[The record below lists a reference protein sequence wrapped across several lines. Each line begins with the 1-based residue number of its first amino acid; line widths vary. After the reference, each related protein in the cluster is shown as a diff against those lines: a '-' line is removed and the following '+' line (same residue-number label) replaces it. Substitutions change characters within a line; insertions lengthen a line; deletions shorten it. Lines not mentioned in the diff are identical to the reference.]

1 MKQIGER
8 IRQLRQQKGLSQ
20 ENMADQLNI
29 STTAYGDIER
39 GKTDVTLSRL
49 HKIAAIL
56 GTEVASILGIS
67 RQEEGER
74 LHLQTKIEVLSL
86 EREELLRHNEQ
97 LRIQL
102 EKQVA
107 IELVRQIKRNRIGFW
122 DTIKKGVVSATPFLY
137 TIAMLIRYLL
147 LTQLLLIS

>member
-8 IRQLRQQKGLSQ
+8 IRQLRQQKGFSQ

-49 HKIAAIL
+49 YKIAEVL
-56 GTEVASILGIS
+56 GTGLAPILGIS
-67 RQEEGER
+67 RQEEEER
-74 LHLQTKIEVLSL
+74 LHLQTKIEVLNL

-97 LRIQL
+97 LRVQL

-107 IELVRQIKRNRIGFW
+107 IELVRQIKRNRIGF
-122 DTIKKGVVSATPFLY
+122 
-137 TIAMLIRYLL
+137 
-147 LTQLLLIS
+147 

>member
-8 IRQLRQQKGLSQ
+8 IRQLRQQKGFSQ

-49 HKIAAIL
+49 HQIASVL
-56 GTEVASILGIS
+56 GTGITAILGIS
-67 RQEEGER
+67 RQDEGEL
-74 LHLQTKIEVLSL
+74 LHLQTKIEVLKM

-97 LRIQL
+97 LRTQL

-122 DTIKKGVVSATPFLY
+122 NYIKKEVQ
-137 TIAMLIRYLL
+137 I
-147 LTQLLLIS
+147 

>member
-8 IRQLRQQKGLSQ
+8 IRQLRQQKGFSQ

-49 HKIAAIL
+49 HQIASVL
-56 GTEVASILGIS
+56 GTGITAILGIS
-67 RQEEGER
+67 RQDEGEL
-74 LHLQTKIEVLSL
+74 LHLQTKIEVLKM

-97 LRIQL
+97 LRTQL

-107 IELVRQIKRNRIGFW
+107 IELVRQIKRNRIGF
-122 DTIKKGVVSATPFLY
+122 
-137 TIAMLIRYLL
+137 
-147 LTQLLLIS
+147 

>member
-8 IRQLRQQKGLSQ
+8 IRQFRQQKGFSQ

-49 HKIAAIL
+49 YKISEVL
-56 GTEVASILGIS
+56 GTGLAPILGIS

-74 LHLQTKIEVLSL
+74 LHLQTKIEVLNL

-97 LRIQL
+97 LRVQL

-122 DTIKKGVVSATPFLY
+122 VNKK
-137 TIAMLIRYLL
+137 RYG
-147 LTQLLLIS
+147 

>member
-8 IRQLRQQKGLSQ
+8 IRQLRQQKGFSQ

-49 HKIAAIL
+49 YKISEVL
-56 GTEVASILGIS
+56 GTGLAPILGIS

-74 LHLQTKIEVLSL
+74 LHLQTKIEVLNL

-97 LRIQL
+97 LRVQL

-122 DTIKKGVVSATPFLY
+122 VNKK
-137 TIAMLIRYLL
+137 RYG
-147 LTQLLLIS
+147 

>member
-8 IRQLRQQKGLSQ
+8 IRQLRQQKGFSQ

-49 HKIAAIL
+49 YKIAEVL
-56 GTEVASILGIS
+56 GTGLAPILGIS
-67 RQEEGER
+67 RQEEEER
-74 LHLQTKIEVLSL
+74 LHLQTKIEVLNL

-97 LRIQL
+97 LRVQL

-122 DTIKKGVVSATPFLY
+122 VNKKRCG
-137 TIAMLIRYLL
+137 
-147 LTQLLLIS
+147 